1 MSKEAKSPVELDD
14 LYQEIILDHFK
25 HPRNARPLHD
35 EEVVVDEENPTC
47 GDQIK
52 LFAKVVDGKVEDV
65 KYEARGCAI
74 STASASMM
82 SELAMGKP
90 VDEVRQLTSDF
101 SAMMRGEKPFVG
113 EGFDELIAL
122 EGVRRYPLRIKC
134 ATMCWHA
141 LSSALDQLKA

>member
-1 MSKEAKSPVELDD
+1 MSQETRNAVELDD

-25 HPRNARPLHD
+25 NPRNARPLTD
-35 EEVVVDEENPTC
+35 DEVVVDEENPTC

-52 LFAKVVDGKVEDV
+52 LFAKVEDGKVVDV

-82 SELAMGKP
+82 SELAMGRSI
-90 VDEVRQLTSDF
+90 DEVRELTTSF
-101 SAMMRGEKPFVG
+101 SAMMRGEKPFEG
-113 EGFDELIAL
+113 DGFDDLIAL
-122 EGVRRYPLRIKC
+122 EGVKRYPLRIKC

-141 LSSALDQLKA
+141 LNSALDQLKA